1 MITSA
6 KGRKLIEQREG
17 MKLEAYQDSV
27 GVWTIG
33 VGHTSMAGSPT
44 VSKGL
49 HITAA
54 QCDEILSR
62 DLKKFEVC
70 VNAAVPRPLADHEFD
85 ALVSLCF
92 NIGGHAFTNSTIVK
106 KINAGDKAGAA
117 DHFLDWSKAG
127 GKTLQGLVNRRKSE
141 RMQFITPYGA

>member
-1 MITSA
+1 MKTTDH
-6 KGRKLIEQREG
+6 GRKLLEQREG
-17 MKLEAYQDSV
+17 VKLEAYKDSV

-33 VGHTSMAGSPT
+33 VGHTSMAGVPT
-44 VSKGL
+44 VAKGL
-49 HITAA
+49 RITAA
-54 QCDEILSR
+54 QADEILSR
-62 DLKKFEVC
+62 DLKKFEASVT
-70 VNAAVPRPLADHEFD
+70 AAIARPLVDHEFD

-92 NIGGHAFTNSTIVK
+92 NIGGHAFTNSTVVK

-141 RMQFITPYGA
+141 RMQFITPYA